1 MAVSKRGSMD
11 EAVFKML
18 YVHIPSLHPANYP
31 DLEVSSGVQT
41 AAVMGI
47 GLLYQG
53 SKNRRMAEMLLS
65 GPSVPPSLTYPHVR
79 SRMRTY
85 AEVVSEIGRPNV
97 WGGGQEIGRRAP
109 N

>member
-1 MAVSKRGSMD
+1 MD

-65 GPSVPPSLTYPHVR
+65 GPALFSRSSPLCSSSHVAHH
-79 SRMRTY
+79 Y
-85 AEVVSEIGRPNV
+85 APLLS
-97 WGGGQEIGRRAP
+97 
-109 N
+109 